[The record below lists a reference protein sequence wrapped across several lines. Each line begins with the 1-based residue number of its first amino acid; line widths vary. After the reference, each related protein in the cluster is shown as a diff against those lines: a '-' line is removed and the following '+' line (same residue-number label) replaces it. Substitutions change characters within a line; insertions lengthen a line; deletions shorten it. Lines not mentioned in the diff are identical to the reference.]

1 MADEKIP
8 KNEEVKASV
17 KKPQKAVGMLAAIK
31 IRGMIR
37 ANGDL
42 KHAVDVLGLIKKNG
56 CILQPNTPSVKGM
69 MQKLKDFI
77 TFGEIDDATL
87 KLLIEKRSE
96 PNKGEDQK
104 FFRLHPPRGGFERKG
119 TKKPFNLGGAV
130 GYRGDKI
137 NDLIKRMI

>member
-1 MADEKIP
+1 
-8 KNEEVKASV
+8 
-17 KKPQKAVGMLAAIK
+17 MLAAIK

-42 KHAVDVLGLIKKNG
+42 KHAVDVLGLRKKNG